1 MLPSA
6 PVLSSPAKE
15 HQAAAAGDTAP
26 ATQRDKAV
34 ADNKLVRTDA
44 RARTMDAFVS
54 RRSFGD
60 RESDPAR
67 AAAAA
72 VAAGGTAL
80 ARTHLFWSVQG
91 SVCYQ
96 QRNVRSKLRVKLLW
110 VDSIQS
116 LCYIHH
122 VYFTVVPPCRVL
134 CSAEA
139 QRA

>member
-1 MLPSA
+1 VLPNA
-6 PVLSSPAKE
+6 PVLTSPAKE
-15 HQAAAAGDTAP
+15 HLAAAAGDAAP
-26 ATQRDKAV
+26 ATQRDKGV

-60 RESDPAR
+60 READPAR

-80 ARTHLFWSVQG
+80 ARLHVLWFMQG

-96 QRNVRSKLRVKLLW
+96 QRNA
-110 VDSIQS
+110 QS
-116 LCYIHH
+116 NLSFNY
-122 VYFTVVPPCRVL
+122 
-134 CSAEA
+134 
-139 QRA
+139 